1 MIHRVVIAL
10 SDWLRDPDTGP
21 NAYLGGLTREVDDE
35 ALEVRSIA
43 RVLDPFRD
51 EEAFGDKEPGAYPAL
66 IVTPASPVDVVGEVN
81 QDEQDAD
88 PGLDVLVRVVV
99 EEIPGPEALRELA
112 YLLEALN
119 KAVSGFFAETVAARA
134 ARQRGHVQIITCLAR
149 TYALASEQVGQAKVG
164 GAMILRMSTRDTE
177 AT

>member
-1 MIHRVVIAL
+1 MIHRCVIAY

-21 NAYLGGLTREVDDE
+21 NHYLPDVVREEGDE
-35 ALEVRSIA
+35 TMAVRPIV

-51 EEAFGDKEPGAYPAL
+51 EEAFGDKEPGAYPA
-66 IVTPASPVDVVGEVN
+66 IVVTPASVVDVQGEVN

-88 PGLDVLVRVVV
+88 GFDLLARILV
-99 EEIPGPEALRELA
+99 EDIPGPRALVELA

-119 KAVSGFFAETVAARA
+119 RSTSGFLAETEAGRA
-134 ARQRGHVQIITCLAR
+134 ARQRGHVHIITCSGR
-149 TYALASEQVGQAKVG
+149 TYALANESVGAAKCG
-164 GAMILRMSTRDTE
+164 AAMIIRLTTRDTE